1 MKFWRSA
8 SGRKNARRAG
18 HALNIGI
25 GKSKWRRENS
35 PRAVTRVLVIGVFFV
50 LVGGL
55 LLLGVRQSMAFLTE
69 NPQYAITA
77 IEIPAPAFLTSDE
90 VAALSGA
97 RLGDNLLRLPIRDI
111 RKKLL
116 EHPNI
121 REASVTRLL
130 PSTLRIEIKEREPMA
145 QISIGKNYL
154 VDEEG
159 AVLSWNQK
167 FAETPVPLV
176 DGLDMKSK
184 MADNKVQSEAL
195 RDALRILKIYQG
207 ALILTRM
214 EIQKVKLDQEDGHL
228 FWTDKGVC
236 LKMAAG
242 MNAQEIQEKLHQLLA
257 VWDDLQKKGVAA
269 ETIDLRFTDVVV
281 TPKEKKE
288 KKAK

>member
-1 MKFWRSA
+1 MQFWRSA
-8 SGRKNARRAG
+8 SGRKNARRPG

-35 PRAVTRVLVIGVFFV
+35 PRIITRVLIVGVFFF

-69 NPQYAITA
+69 NPQYAVTA
-77 IEIPAPAFLTSDE
+77 IEIPDPAFLTADE
-90 VAALSGA
+90 VGALSGA

-145 QISIGKNYL
+145 LISIGKNYL

-159 AVLSWNQK
+159 AVLSWNEK
-167 FAETPVPLV
+167 FAEKPVPLIE
-176 DGLDMKSK
+176 GLDMKSK
-184 MADNKVQSEAL
+184 MADNKVQSDAL
-195 RDALRILKIYQG
+195 RDALRILKMYQG

-214 EIQKVKLDQEDGHL
+214 EIQKVKLDQEDGYL

-242 MNAQEIQEKLHQLLA
+242 MDAQEIQEKLHQLLA